1 MPQLLLSQLSLQ
13 DLVWYRTAKLLTKHP
28 TQDKSHPGDGFIK
41 PGEIRALLTGVPG
54 GLLGLGD
61 KVCKGAAGQLNSSE
75 NQRQLRTI
83 PWRGAAS
90 ALQAIGGEKKYPRM
104 APGRGVLQKNSG
116 EGGTEVSGFQKPLPG
131 ELEVAMKDLWKP
143 KGEVFL
149 PCPCSLHPA
158 PSASGGLGAI
168 PKDTREI
175 QSRGSWGRAE
185 LGSHHMT
192 GEFHFRDNKSRLFP
206 SAEVPSLEGFETQTP
221 NPAADCGSGSPRIK
235 PGELQWGSP
244 RAAEPELPGASIAAF
259 PTYFEINTE
268 IIDPGRKYRLARKPG
283 Q

>member
-1 MPQLLLSQLSLQ
+1 MERSSFCP
-13 DLVWYRTAKLLTKHP
+13 A
-28 TQDKSHPGDGFIK
+28 SH
-41 PGEIRALLTGVPG
+41 
-54 GLLGLGD
+54 
-61 KVCKGAAGQLNSSE
+61 
-75 NQRQLRTI
+75 
-83 PWRGAAS
+83 W
-90 ALQAIGGEKKYPRM
+90 GEKKYPRT
-104 APGRGVLQKNSG
+104 APGRGVLQKDSG

-149 PCPCSLHPA
+149 PCPCSLYPA

-175 QSRGSWGRAE
+175 QSPGSWGRAE

-206 SAEVPSLEGFETQTP
+206 SAEVPSLEGFEAQTP

-259 PTYFEINTE
+259 PRYQLILKSIPRLLIQEGNT
-268 IIDPGRKYRLARKPG
+268 DWRGSLVNSSPSG
-283 Q
+283 